1 MVQLKEYL
9 FVLTEVRLLESKAI
23 TAFPIGLISVDEHVS
38 LPCGE
43 EGTPSTI
50 GELGSYGVELPI
62 VIDLKFYRDT
72 SLWAASCINDLYIDL
87 AGVSI
92 VVDDI
97 DFGIGR
103 RAANDLLWPVIATEG
118 LGMYEHGTRD
128 GSIEP
133 R

>member
-1 MVQLKEYL
+1 MVQLKAYL
-9 FVLTEVRLLESKAI
+9 LVLTEVRLLESKAI
-23 TAFPIGLISVDEHVS
+23 TAFPIGLIGIDEHIS
-38 LPCGE
+38 LPRGK
-43 EGTPSTI
+43 EGSTTGI
-50 GELGSYGVELPI
+50 GEFSSHRIELTI
-62 VIDLKFYRDT
+62 VVNLELYRDT
-72 SLWAASCINDLYIDL
+72 SLWAASCINDLYINL
-87 AGVSI
+87 ASASI

-103 RAANDLLWPVIATEG
+103 RAANDLLGSIIATEG

>member
-1 MVQLKEYL
+1 MVQLKAYL
-9 FVLTEVRLLESKAI
+9 LVLTEVCLLESKAI
-23 TAFPIGLISVDEHVS
+23 TSFSIGLIGVDEHVS
-38 LPCGE
+38 LPSGE
-43 EGTPSTI
+43 EGAPSAI
-50 GELGSYGVELPI
+50 GELGSYGVELPV
-62 VIDLKFYRDT
+62 VIDLKLYRDT

-103 RAANDLLWPVIATEG
+103 RAANDLLWSIIATEG